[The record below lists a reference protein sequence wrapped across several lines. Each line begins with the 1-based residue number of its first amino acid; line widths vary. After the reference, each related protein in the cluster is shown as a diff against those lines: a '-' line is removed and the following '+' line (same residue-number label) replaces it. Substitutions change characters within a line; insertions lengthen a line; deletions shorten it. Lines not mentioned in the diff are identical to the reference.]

1 MKIMVRLSSGENV
14 ALSVLSTDKIISV
27 KRQIQNLKGI
37 SPDEQVIRYQET
49 RLNNAD
55 ILSENSI
62 RNGSI
67 LTLNREDLMR
77 DRHAKKGRC
86 S

>member
-49 RLNNAD
+49 RLNNGD

-77 DRHAKKGRC
+77 DRHTKKGRC